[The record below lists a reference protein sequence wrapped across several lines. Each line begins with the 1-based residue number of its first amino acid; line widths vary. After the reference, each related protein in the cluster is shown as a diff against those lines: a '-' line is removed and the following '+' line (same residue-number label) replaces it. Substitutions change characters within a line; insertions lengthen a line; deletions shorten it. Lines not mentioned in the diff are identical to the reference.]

1 MARVITGILE
11 RVDRD
16 QQAVL
21 VGTVLL
27 RVSRTELLR
36 GLEEGM
42 SVTVRCEH
50 SGEQT
55 WATAVTP
62 TREPRPST
70 EPGDECKGFGHP
82 NE

>member
-1 MARVITGILE
+1 
-11 RVDRD
+11 VDPD

-21 VGTVLL
+21 VGAVLL
-27 RVSRTELLR
+27 RVSRGELLH
-36 GLEEGM
+36 GLVEGM

-62 TREPRPST
+62 TRKPLSAQPAGGAGASDTPTSGR
-70 EPGDECKGFGHP
+70 CCAH
-82 NE
+82 